1 MSPANLALRFLL
13 ELSALAALGYG
24 GAHVRAG
31 LTARVALALAAPLL
45 AALAWGAVVSP
56 KARVR
61 ASAPVRLLAEL
72 AIFGAAAGAL
82 LAAGRTRW
90 AAGFA
95 SAVVLHELWRA
106 VERRAGFHAPS
117 GRDDG

>member
-24 GAHVRAG
+24 GAQVRAG
-31 LTARVALALAAPLL
+31 LLARVTLALAAPLV

-61 ASAPVRLLAEL
+61 VSAPVRLLVEL
-72 AIFGAAAGAL
+72 AIFGAGAGAL
-82 LAAGRTRW
+82 VAVGRTRW
-90 AAGFA
+90 ASVFAG
-95 SAVVLHELWRA
+95 AVVLHELWRA
-106 VERRAGFHAPS
+106 VEQRRVGVHAPAL
-117 GRDDG
+117 

>member
-24 GAHVRAG
+24 GAHLRAG
-31 LTARVALALAAPLL
+31 LAVRVALAVVAPLV
-45 AALAWGAVVSP
+45 AALVWGAVVSP

-61 ASAPVRLLAEL
+61 APAPVRLLVEL

-82 LAAGRTRW
+82 VAAGSARW
-90 AAGFA
+90 AAVYA
-95 SAVVLHELWRA
+95 VAVVLHELWRA
-106 VERRAGFHAPS
+106 VEQRRAGTHAPAL
-117 GRDDG
+117 